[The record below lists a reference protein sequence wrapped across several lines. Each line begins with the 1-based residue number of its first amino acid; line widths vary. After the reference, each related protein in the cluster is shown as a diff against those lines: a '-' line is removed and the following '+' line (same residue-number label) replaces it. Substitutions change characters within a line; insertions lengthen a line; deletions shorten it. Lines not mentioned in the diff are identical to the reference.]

1 MRRVLASAR
10 ADARPLRTC
19 PAARLAHAARY
30 TEPCDDSPQGQQRGW
45 CGKRSHDGP
54 VWRPACAPL
63 TPSRRARRAQAGLAR
78 HSSGAEWVAGEAPS
92 SPMGPRMN
100 LHVGV
105 LHYTPFREPFP
116 LLAEPV
122 TYTPDT
128 LDIWARA

>member
-1 MRRVLASAR
+1 MTCCRTCIGFDVASAR
-10 ADARPLRTC
+10 VAAHVAAGMCAGRGAAAAAAGPAADAA
-19 PAARLAHAARY
+19 PAR
-30 TEPCDDSPQGQQRGW
+30 
-45 CGKRSHDGP
+45 
-54 VWRPACAPL
+54 V
-63 TPSRRARRAQAGLAR
+63 RRAQAGLAR

-128 LDIWARA
+128 LDIWVRA